1 MGYVRATNLSTSEAT
16 DIIAKIWIALEKHGL
31 SSPKMTIFSR
41 ATKLEIEFLFESQR
55 DESLITAELPGIMVR
70 KTKALAIGGKINALS
85 AMVVLQP
92 ELYTAVFHCLSE

>member
-1 MGYVRATNLSTSEAT
+1 MGYVRAANLSTSEAENVL
-16 DIIAKIWIALEKHGL
+16 AKIWTALEKHGL
-31 SSPKMTIFSR
+31 SSPKMTVSSR
-41 ATKLEIEFLFESQR
+41 ATKLEIELLFESQR

>member
-1 MGYVRATNLSTSEAT
+1 
-16 DIIAKIWIALEKHGL
+16 
-31 SSPKMTIFSR
+31 
-41 ATKLEIEFLFESQR
+41 
-55 DESLITAELPGIMVR
+55 MVR